1 MKTRSCEMRFASDIY
16 RQIDDHVKHDAI
28 SQSLTMTSNIMNK
41 PVYYHVINDDV
52 INDLFNPKIYD
63 DFNHMILFY
72 CRQR

>member
-1 MKTRSCEMRFASDIY
+1 MRFASYIY

-28 SQSLTMTSNIMNK
+28 SQSLTMTSNLMNK
-41 PVYYHVINDDV
+41 PIYDHV
-52 INDLFNPKIYD
+52 INDLFNSKIYD